1 MSSDRNA
8 PVLRAYLLLGHLLFF
23 GLFALAYLHMP
34 TRVVH
39 VDSAFQIFKWIH
51 VPGVGVEAHRFTA
64 VVPQLLVKA
73 VATTGAPLH
82 VLLTVASL
90 AHVLVPYVL
99 FVVIAHGLR
108 LPWIAMGLVLSQVLC
123 TRLTFYGI
131 VLEAN
136 YLLSYPFLLA
146 ALVSGPLMRSRRPLT
161 ILAVVAALFLVLLVH
176 PVGFIAAVFVLV
188 LLYLRGHPKRPMLL
202 ALIGLSAAWPL
213 VFRLL
218 FPPTAYEADLMASTG
233 VGLGSIASFF
243 ELPGWRFLI
252 DHTIHFTTHY
262 VAFWVALLVLI
273 IVLLRQRAYL
283 QLTWTVASIVGFIA
297 LHVVTYHGGETAMM
311 MEKNFVP
318 MAAFVALPLLLQ
330 FERLAPRHAWLALV
344 PFTVVLFLQFRGI
357 SFASRPTGERLAK
370 IRALVD
376 ELHAMDVRKACA
388 TPEKLD
394 ARGLHIHWAMAFET
408 LLLSSLD
415 GRDASVTVVVRDD
428 CPPGTT
434 TADLSSLIPEG
445 ELCGNGT
452 SWFRLPVGSY
462 TILSAQG
469 SIR

>member
-8 PVLRAYLLLGHLLFF
+8 PVLRAYLILGHLLFF
-23 GLFALAYLHMP
+23 GLFVLAYLHMP

-73 VATTGAPLH
+73 VATTGASLH

-99 FVVIAHGLR
+99 FVLIAHGLR

-146 ALVSGPLMRSRRPLT
+146 ALVSGPFMRSRKPPVL
-161 ILAVVAALFLVLLVH
+161 LAAVAALFLVLLVH
-176 PVGFIAAVFVLV
+176 PVGFIPAVCVLV
-188 LLYLRGHPKRPMLL
+188 LLYLRGHPQRPVLL
-202 ALIGLSAAWPL
+202 ALVGLSAVWPL
-213 VFRLL
+213 IFRAL
-218 FPPTAYEADLMASTG
+218 FPPTAYEADLMAATG
-233 VGLGSIASFF
+233 VGLGSIPSFF
-243 ELPGWRFLI
+243 ALAGRRYLI
-252 DHTIHFTTHY
+252 DHTNHFTTHN

-273 IVLLRQRAYL
+273 IVLLRQRTYL
-283 QLTWTVASIVGFIA
+283 QLAWIVASVAGFIA
-297 LHVVTYHGGETAMM
+297 LHVVTYHAGETAMM

-318 MAAFVALPLLLQ
+318 MAAFVALPLMLA
-330 FERLAPRHAWLALV
+330 FERSSTRAAWLALV
-344 PFTVVLFLQFRGI
+344 PFALVLFVQFQGI

-370 IRALVD
+370 IRTLVD
-376 ELHAMDVRKACA
+376 DLYAANIRKACA
-388 TPEKLD
+388 TPAQLD

-408 LLLSSLD
+408 LLLSSLE
-415 GRDASVTVVVRDD
+415 GRDGSATVVVRED

-434 TADLSSLIPEG
+434 TADLSGLIPEG
-445 ELCGNGT
+445 DLCGNGT
-452 SWFRLPVGSY
+452 SMFRLPVGPYSV
-462 TILSAQG
+462 LSAQG
-469 SIR
+469 SFQ

>member
-1 MSSDRNA
+1 MSSERNA

-73 VATTGAPLH
+73 VATTGAPLQ

-90 AHVLVPYVL
+90 AHMLVPYVL
-99 FVVIAHGLR
+99 FVLIAHWLR
-108 LPWIAMGLVLSQVLC
+108 QPWIALGLVLAQVLC

-146 ALVSGPLMRSRRPLT
+146 AVVSGPLMVSRKPLVL
-161 ILAVVAALFLVLLVH
+161 LAVLAALFLVLLVH

-188 LLYLRGHPKRPMLL
+188 LMHVRGHTARPVLL

-213 VFRLL
+213 IFRVL
-218 FPPTAYEADLMASTG
+218 FPPTAYEADLYASTG
-233 VGLGSIASFF
+233 TGLASITSFF
-243 ELPGWRFLI
+243 ALPGWRFLI
-252 DHTIHFTTHY
+252 DHTVHFTTHY
-262 VAFWVALLVLI
+262 VAFWVVLLALL
-273 IVLLRQRAYL
+273 IVLLRQRAFL
-283 QLTWTVASIVGFIA
+283 ELSWIIVSVAGFIA
-297 LHVVTYHGGETAMM
+297 LHVLTYHAGETAMM

-318 MAAFVALPLLLQ
+318 MAAFVGLPLLLR
-330 FERLAPRHAWLALV
+330 FERLSPRNAWLALI

-370 IRALVD
+370 IRVLVD
-376 ELHAMDVRKACA
+376 ELHAKEVRKACA
-388 TPEKLD
+388 TPEQLD
-394 ARGLHIHWAMAFET
+394 AQGLHIHWAMAFET
-408 LLLSSLD
+408 LLLSALD
-415 GRDASVTVVVRDD
+415 GREASVTVVVREE
-428 CPPGTT
+428 CPPHTT
-434 TADLSSLIPEG
+434 TADLSGLLPEG

-452 SWFRLPVGSY
+452 SWFRLPVGPY
-462 TILSAQG
+462 TVLSAQG

>member
-8 PVLRAYLLLGHLLFF
+8 PVLRAYLILGHLLFF
-23 GLFALAYLHMP
+23 GLFALAYSHMP

-90 AHVLVPYVL
+90 AHVLVPYLIFVL
-99 FVVIAHGLR
+99 IAHGLR
-108 LPWIAMGLVLSQVLC
+108 LPWIALGLVLAQVLC
-123 TRLTFYGI
+123 TRLTFFGI

-146 ALVSGPLMRSRRPLT
+146 ALVSGPLMRSRKPLV
-161 ILAVVAALFLVLLVH
+161 LVAVLAALFLVLLVH

-188 LLYLRGHPKRPMLL
+188 LLYLRGHTARPVLL
-202 ALIGLSAAWPL
+202 ALIALSGVWPL
-213 VFRLL
+213 IFRAL
-218 FPPTAYEADLMASTG
+218 FPPTAYEADLYASTG
-233 VGLGSIASFF
+233 VGLEAMDSFF
-243 ELPGWRFLI
+243 TLPGWRFLI
-252 DHTIHFTTHY
+252 DHTVHFTTHY
-262 VAFWVALLVLI
+262 VAFWVALIVLLV
-273 IVLLRQRAYL
+273 VLLRQRAYL
-283 QLTWTVASIVGFIA
+283 QLTWIVASVTGFIA
-297 LHVVTYHGGETAMM
+297 LHVLTYHAGETAMM

-330 FERLAPRHAWLALV
+330 FERLSPRHAWFALV
-344 PFTVVLFLQFRGI
+344 PFTLVLFLQFRGI

-376 ELHAMDVRKACA
+376 ELHARGVHKACA
-388 TPEKLD
+388 TPQQLD
-394 ARGLHIHWAMAFET
+394 ERGLHIHWAMAFET
-408 LLLSSLD
+408 LLLSALD
-415 GRDASVTVVVRDD
+415 GREASVSVVVREE

-434 TADLSSLIPEG
+434 TADLSGLIPEG

-452 SWFRLPVGSY
+452 SWFRLPVGPY
-462 TILSAQG
+462 DVLSAQG